1 MTALEKLIK
10 YSDRY
15 QISIQFWPEQTAVFI
30 MKDDVDL
37 ESFGAYDLEEVVKTA
52 LDYLDRINRVKP

>member
-37 ESFGAYDLEEVVKTA
+37 ESFGAYDLEEVVKAA